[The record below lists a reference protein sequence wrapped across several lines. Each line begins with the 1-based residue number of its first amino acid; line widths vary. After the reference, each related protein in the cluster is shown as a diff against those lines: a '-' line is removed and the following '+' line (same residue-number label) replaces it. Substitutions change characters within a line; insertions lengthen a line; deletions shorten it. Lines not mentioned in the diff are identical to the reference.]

1 MAVRTPKYLD
11 KLSAA
16 QWRKYAPS
24 LRERKD
30 ITNQDWHN
38 LECFCVNY
46 SIYRQALKEI
56 EDKGL
61 ILTFNNDNVGQ
72 NPAFKVMTE
81 AQKLM
86 VKNGEKLGFDPVSR
100 SKYHVPVEDE
110 DELDGL
116 IE

>member
-1 MAVRTPKYLD
+1 MVVRAPKYFD
-11 KLSAA
+11 KISAA

-46 SIYRQALKEI
+46 SMYRKALEDI
-56 EDKGL
+56 EEKGL
-61 ILTFNNDNVGQ
+61 ILKFSNDNVGQ
-72 NPAFKVMTE
+72 NPSFKIMTE

-86 VKNGEKLGFDPVSR
+86 IKNGEKLGFDPVTR
-100 SKYHVPVEDE
+100 IKYPVPVEEQD
-110 DELDGL
+110 DLDGL
-116 IE
+116 VE